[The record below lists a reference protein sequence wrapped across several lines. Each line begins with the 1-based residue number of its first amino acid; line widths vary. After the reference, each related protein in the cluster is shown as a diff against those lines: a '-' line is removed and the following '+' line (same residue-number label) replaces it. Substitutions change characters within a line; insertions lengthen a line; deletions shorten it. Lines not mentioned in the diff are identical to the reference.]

1 MIEDK
6 DELVEGEKRDAK
18 PDKDDTFE
26 KTIVCSQRSEPREDD
41 ELPVDENG
49 EDPLSIEYAKQR
61 ESIKKIQ
68 DRVYEVTLFDM
79 RHFIKKENQVQ
90 LKLFSGM

>member
-18 PDKDDTFE
+18 PDKDDSFE
-26 KTIVCSQRSEPREDD
+26 KTIVCSQRSEPRDED
-41 ELPVDENG
+41 ELSVDEKG

-68 DRVYEVTLFDM
+68 DRVYQVTLFDM
-79 RHFIKKENQVQ
+79 RHFIKPDNRVE
-90 LKLFSGM
+90 LELFSGM